1 MGSSVFHG
9 GFSTLI
15 AIGILGFAKLYA
27 SVIFFKTWIFI
38 ISIGMLNGMVL
49 LPVLLAICGPNDDH
63 QSAKEN
69 PVEGSST
76 DAGEKAS
83 AAIASSLPT
92 EKQET

>member
-15 AIGILGFAKLYA
+15 AIGVLAFAKLYA

-49 LPVLLAICGPNDDH
+49 LPVLLAIWGPVEDHPSTNDN
-63 QSAKEN
+63 QA
-69 PVEGSST
+69 EGSST
-76 DAGEKAS
+76 DSCEKVS
-83 AAIASSLPT
+83 AKVASSVPS